1 MSEAI
6 AANSPEREP
15 SGKSIHELGRGP
27 VPEPCPEP
35 DLEPS
40 LDSQRLPLLARI
52 YGVLV
57 LLDGLVTLA
66 LFALAT
72 AAVISSGLG
81 NDIALLEQLEPATL
95 TFIFA
100 CVEVA
105 VLFFNALGLTVLGML
120 ILRNRRRHAARW
132 AYVLMVPTILDGLLQ
147 LALNGLSAQ
156 TAKPLIQLA
165 LLVAI
170 SITADPGLREER
182 RLQRALKRMEDRDD
196 YEEAVARGMVGRDLS
211 GKGYAALDFFN
222 IVWIFFAGCLAGW
235 VIEFF
240 YVGLLTGTW
249 QNRAGMIYGPLS
261 PIYGFGACL
270 LTICLNRLY
279 KLNFVFIFF
288 ASAVIGGAFE
298 WTSSWFL
305 EKAFGIVSWDYT
317 GQWLSIGG
325 RTSGKYMCF
334 WGLLGL
340 LWLKVIEPRLIAL
353 INRIP
358 WQWRYSLTL
367 VVFVL
372 LFVDGLMTLMAFDC
386 WYTRSAGMSQDSPVM
401 QFFAR
406 HYPNEWMEQRL
417 PGMSMHPDV
426 SVRV

>member
-1 MSEAI
+1 MGETI
-6 AANSPEREP
+6 AMNGVGQNRGSGAEPHVDRAPETN
-15 SGKSIHELGRGP
+15 LDGR
-27 VPEPCPEP
+27 
-35 DLEPS
+35 
-40 LDSQRLPLLARI
+40 RLPLLARI

-57 LLDGLVTLA
+57 LVDGVVTVA
-66 LFALAT
+66 FFALAI
-72 AAVISSGLG
+72 AALIMAGLG
-81 NDIALLEQLEPATL
+81 NDIAFLKQFEPATL

-100 CVEVA
+100 CVEAV
-105 VLFFNALGLTVLGML
+105 VLFVNALGLTVFGVL
-120 ILRNRRRHAARW
+120 ILRNRRRYAARW
-132 AYVLMVPTILDGLLQ
+132 AYVLMVPTMLDGLLQ
-147 LALNGLSAQ
+147 LALDGLAPEL
-156 TAKPLIQLA
+156 AKPLIQLA

-170 SITADPGLREER
+170 SVTADPGLREER
-182 RLQRALKRMEDRDD
+182 RLQRTLKRMSDRDD
-196 YEEAVARGMVGRDLS
+196 YEAAAAKGMVGRDLS
-211 GKGYAALDFFN
+211 GKGYASLDFFN
-222 IVWIFFAGCLAGW
+222 IIWIFFAGCLAGW
-235 VIEFF
+235 VIEFL
-240 YVGLLTGTW
+240 YVGILTGTW

-279 KLNFVFIFF
+279 RLNFVVIFF

-298 WTSSWFL
+298 WLSSWFL

-340 LWLKVIEPRLIAL
+340 LWLKMIEPRLITL

-367 VVFVL
+367 VVFAL

-417 PGMSMHPDV
+417 PGMSMHPDN
-426 SVRV
+426 SVRA